1 MTTLLVDGDLFAYQM
16 ACGVEKPLEFDG
28 HFILSADADTGK
40 ANLDSMFD
48 HFKETLDADRI
59 VVALSDTENYRK
71 TVLPTYK
78 SNRDGI
84 RRPMVLEAL
93 KEHLAAT
100 YETIT
105 RPTLEA
111 DDVLGILLTNPKVI
125 PGEKIVITEDKD
137 LRSVPGLHWNPKKE
151 GATDR
156 GPTKVSLAEA
166 DRNFYAQVLSGDM
179 VDGYGGC
186 PGIGKIRA
194 AQIVASPFLQVRTE
208 EEVKR
213 GPNKGTKRVLWVTE
227 PTDDVWAAI
236 VSHYEKAGLT
246 EDDALTAARVAR
258 ILRTEDYDYK
268 KKEPILWQPST

>member
-40 ANLDSMFD
+40 ENLDSMFAG
-48 HFKETLDADRI
+48 FMEKLDADRI
-59 VVALSDTENYRK
+59 IVCLSDTENFRK
-71 TVLPTYK
+71 KVLPTYK

-84 RRPMVLEAL
+84 RRPMILGAL
-93 KEHLAAT
+93 KEHIEAN
-100 YETIT
+100 YETFT

-125 PGEKIVITEDKD
+125 PGEKIVVTEDKD
-137 LRSVPGLHWNPKKE
+137 LRSVPGLHWNPKK
-151 GATDR
+151 D
-156 GPTKVSLAEA
+156 TKPVRVSVAQA
-166 DRNFYAQVLSGDM
+166 DREFYAQTLSGDM

-186 PGIGKIRA
+186 PNIGYVRSRE
-194 AQIVASPFLQVRTE
+194 IVDEGRLLVRTE
-208 EEVKR
+208 DEIKR
-213 GPNKGTKRVLWVTE
+213 GKNAGQTRVQWLAQAGHGDLWE
-227 PTDDVWAAI
+227 CI

-246 EDDALTAARVAR
+246 EADALSAARVAR

-268 KKEPILWQPST
+268 KKEPILWQPYS